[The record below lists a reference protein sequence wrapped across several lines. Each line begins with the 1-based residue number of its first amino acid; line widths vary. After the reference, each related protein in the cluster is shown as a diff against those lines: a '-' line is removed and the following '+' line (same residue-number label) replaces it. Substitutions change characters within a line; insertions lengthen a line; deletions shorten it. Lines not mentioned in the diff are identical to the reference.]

1 MDYPSGSDSRSA
13 HLGSYH
19 PGHCST
25 YCLYHGEWTY
35 NVQNWKNKDLFMCS
49 KTGNDDIQQ

>member
-25 YCLYHGEWTY
+25 HCLYHGEWIIYIRTAI
-35 NVQNWKNKDLFMCS
+35 F
-49 KTGNDDIQQ
+49 